1 MEIIAH
7 IVQSRIV
14 KLILHHFSFKWAAS
28 VQVPLPDNGWKFNY
42 IFNPWDQKK
51 VQKHISDFL
60 HDKEMLM
67 QQMEESCQHK
77 LNMYNY
83 RKKILVAQ
91 TPVITKLKSFEQKF
105 L

>member
-1 MEIIAH
+1 
-7 IVQSRIV
+7 
-14 KLILHHFSFKWAAS
+14 
-28 VQVPLPDNGWKFNY
+28 
-42 IFNPWDQKK
+42 
-51 VQKHISDFL
+51 
-60 HDKEMLM
+60 M

-83 RKKILVAQ
+83 RMKILVAQ